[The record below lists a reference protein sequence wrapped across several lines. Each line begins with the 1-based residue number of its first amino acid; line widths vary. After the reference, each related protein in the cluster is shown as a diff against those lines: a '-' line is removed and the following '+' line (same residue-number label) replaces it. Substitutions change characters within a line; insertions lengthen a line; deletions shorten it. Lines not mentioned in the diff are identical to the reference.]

1 MYGSMYVFLHYKTQR
16 YDLGIYVSSNYQY
29 NWLSTCDIVLFCF
42 VVDCGVQ
49 QPATV
54 MGDAIV

>member
-29 NWLSTCDIVLFCF
+29 NWLSTCDIV
-42 VVDCGVQ
+42 VDCRVQ
-49 QPATV
+49 QQATV